1 MDSRKVSQ
9 GVNVL
14 LRSSLPVFVVNKDA
28 ITQLNWKIDNSQKTT
43 SLNISNIETGMH
55 F

>member
-14 LRSSLPVFVVNKDA
+14 LRSSLPVCNFDNEK
-28 ITQLNWKIDNSQKTT
+28 TKNMLNTV
-43 SLNISNIETGMH
+43 
-55 F
+55 FP

>member
-28 ITQLNWKIDNSQKTT
+28 ITQLNWKIDNSQ
-43 SLNISNIETGMH
+43 NH
-55 F
+55 FFKYQQYWK